1 MSPMSVISYSDH
13 LVFAQ
18 YQPSD
23 CVCLYVCMFI
33 CLFCVGIFSDIH
45 MLSLMYAGE
54 MCFWAWEVS
63 STSTQ
68 QFSPAHSGG
77 NNQKNSKSG
86 QRTKNGTSTV
96 PSADNF
102 AQPKGSKI
110 VQVDGNA
117 SGSEE
122 TSKEVSSTKEVNG
135 ISEELEDSLCAGA
148 DKMAVTDDELSED
161 VSPGCGT
168 GPDRLEKCEHTAGS
182 EETNLPCADQT
193 DLMSQSVSAAEENM
207 ESSSVDESSVG
218 EMTGPPSADKTS
230 ASDMDATSGGKR
242 KSSCSKDTEGVT
254 LYNVMLHTRGQSV
267 VDSWKKDFDSLKHGV
282 EMLSK
287 YINVARGPLKK
298 HGWNYSKAVELMV
311 KLKKASMQRN

>member
-1 MSPMSVISYSDH
+1 M
-13 LVFAQ
+13 F
-18 YQPSD
+18 
-23 CVCLYVCMFI
+23 VCLFV

-68 QFSPAHSGG
+68 QFSPTHSGG

-86 QRTKNGTSTV
+86 QRTKNGTSKV

-102 AQPKGSKI
+102 AQLKGSKI
-110 VQVDGNA
+110 VQVGDNA

-122 TSKEVSSTKEVNG
+122 TSKEVTSTKEVNG

-148 DKMAVTDDELSED
+148 NKMAVTDDELSED

-168 GPDRLEKCEHTAGS
+168 GPDRLEKCEHSAGS
-182 EETNLPCADQT
+182 EETNLPSADQT
-193 DLMSQSVSAAEENM
+193 DLMSQSLSAAEENM

-218 EMTGPPSADKTS
+218 EVTDTG
-230 ASDMDATSGGKR
+230 ATSGGKR
-242 KSSCSKDTEGVT
+242 KPPCSKVTEGVT